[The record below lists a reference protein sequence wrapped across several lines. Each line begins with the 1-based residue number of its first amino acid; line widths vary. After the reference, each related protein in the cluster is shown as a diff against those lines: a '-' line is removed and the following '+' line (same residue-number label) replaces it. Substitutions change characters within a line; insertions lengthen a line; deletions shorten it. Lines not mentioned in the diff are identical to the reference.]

1 MATKKKKCIGNTGPI
16 DIIEKRL
23 NGMNELNTQTQ
34 RIENL
39 SVVEC
44 RKSRGEE
51 QKEFRQIVVEFLATM
66 DYINVY
72 IHIRVNISTYVYGT
86 PNLLY

>member
-1 MATKKKKCIGNTGPI
+1 
-16 DIIEKRL
+16 
-23 NGMNELNTQTQ
+23 MNELNTQTQ

-66 DYINVY
+66 DYINVC
-72 IHIRVNISTYVYGT
+72 IHIRVHISTYMEHQISCT
-86 PNLLY
+86 SK